1 MDNNSI
7 KKLETDLWE
16 AADLL
21 HQKTGNRSLG
31 SSGLVTSGIQADL
44 PTVLHAGTRPFVP
57 AICIQPVQKSG
68 SRNSEEQAGT

>member
-21 HQKTGNRSLG
+21 
-31 SSGLVTSGIQADL
+31 GIQADL
-44 PTVLHAGTRPFVP
+44 PTVLHASTWPFVP
-57 AICIQPVQKSG
+57 ALCIQQVQKSG
-68 SRNSEEQAGT
+68 SGNSEEQAGTKRACDAC